1 MARQTRSSR
10 QDSKSAG
17 VSSSPVSSKTPSAS
31 TTANKKRKRQSV
43 ANPDDQPAA
52 KQRRSESDDLE
63 LDDLDENVNEGED
76 QNGDEDEDVKLEE
89 RSSPVDMDEKSL
101 VEDAPDAPKAKA
113 NAGLNEKS
121 VGDLPLDASDA
132 HKLLDVLEMYV
143 YVLFIYVCTV
153 GSIWT

>member
-101 VEDAPDAPKAKA
+101 VEDAPKAKA

-143 YVLFIYVCTV
+143 CDLFIYVCTV